1 MAYRVV
7 IQAGANHVVDLSWK
21 ASTTTN
27 VVGYNM
33 YRSPD
38 AATWKKLNASLIAS
52 TLYSDAT
59 VANSTT
65 YYYSATAVD
74 VAGHESNKTAA
85 VKAVV
90 P

>member
-1 MAYRVV
+1 M
-7 IQAGANHVVDLSWK
+7 LW
-21 ASTTTN
+21 
-27 VVGYNM
+27 

-38 AATWKKLNASLIAS
+38 AATWNKRNASLIGS
-52 TLYSDAT
+52 TLCADAT

-65 YYYSATAVD
+65 NYYSAAAVD
-74 VAGHESNKTAA
+74 VAGHESRKTAA